1 MKSICQPNSSH
12 FLSNAGGVNAEEGS
26 QNCHT
31 PVLLRAVIAGLDI
44 QPDACYMDGTF
55 GRGGH
60 SSEILK
66 RLHSGGRLIAIDRD
80 PAAVAAVNPA
90 LKRDPR
96 FEIVKD
102 EIANIRQVAAERNL
116 LGKLAGLLL
125 DLGVSSPQLDDPERG
140 FSFRGDG
147 LLDMRM
153 DPTIGVSASD
163 WLATVDEKELKRVL
177 LRFGEERFAGRIAK
191 AIVSA
196 RAEKPVRRTRELAD
210 IIAAAVP
217 ARGPGKHPAT
227 KTFQAIRIHLNDE
240 LRQLEQA
247 LDASIELLAPGGRL
261 CVIAFHSLEDRRVK
275 RFMRNAAREPEAY
288 RGLPVI
294 PEDQRPPF
302 RLVGKAR
309 IANEEEVLANPRARS
324 ARLRIAERV

>member
-1 MKSICQPNSSH
+1 MKSICPPNSSR
-12 FLSNAGGVNAEEGS
+12 FLSDAGGVNAEDGS
-26 QNCHT
+26 RNCHT
-31 PVLLRAVIAGLDI
+31 PVLLRAVIAGLNI
-44 QPDACYMDGTF
+44 QPGGCYIDGTF

-66 RLHSGGRLIAIDRD
+66 RLSSGGRLIAIDRD
-80 PAAVAAVNPA
+80 PAAVRAVNPA

-102 EIANIRQVAAERNL
+102 EIANIRQIATERNL

-153 DPTIGVSASD
+153 DPTTGTSAAD
-163 WLATVDEKELKRVL
+163 WLATVGEKELKKVL
-177 LRFGEERFAGRIAK
+177 FRFGEERSAGRIAK

-210 IIAAAVP
+210 IVADAVP
-217 ARGPGKHPAT
+217 ARGQRKHPAT
-227 KTFQAIRIHLNDE
+227 KTFQAIRIYLNDE

-247 LDASIELLAPGGRL
+247 LDASADLLAPGGRL
-261 CVIAFHSLEDRRVK
+261 CVISFHSLEDRRVK

-288 RGLPVI
+288 RGLPSI
-294 PEDQRPPF
+294 PENQRPPF
-302 RLVGKAR
+302 RLVGKAQT
-309 IANEEEVLANPRARS
+309 ASEAEVLANPRARS
-324 ARLRIAERV
+324 ARLRTAERV